1 MLTRIAHVALSM
13 PGRWKDR
20 LYCARLRRVADVA
33 ADAEITPQSI
43 IRNSYSPDAIRIGS
57 KTLFM
62 GEIMLMANRARLEI
76 GELCF
81 IGVGAKIWPM
91 DSIKIGNRVQIAHG
105 AQIMD
110 NNSHSL
116 SAQERGERYAEQ
128 RMHGRHLTPETV
140 SSSPIVIEDDVWIGF
155 NAGIMKGVKLGRG
168 AIIAAGAMVTKDV
181 EPFTIVAGNPARKV
195 GESRP

>member
-13 PGRWKDR
+13 PGRWRDR
-20 LYCARLRRVADVA
+20 LYCKRLRRVADVA

-43 IRNSYSPDAIRIGS
+43 IRNSYSRDAIRIGS

-105 AQIMD
+105 VQIMD
-110 NNSHSL
+110 NNSHSI
-116 SAQERGERYAEQ
+116 SAQERGDRYAEK
-128 RMHGRHLTPETV
+128 RVHGHHLTPETV

-168 AIIAAGAMVTKDV
+168 AIIGAGAMVTKDV
-181 EPFTIVAGNPARKV
+181 EPFTIMAGNPARKV